1 MSERDENAG
10 KHTHHGSSGK
20 QSLVLRVTDSDF
32 QREVLERLGRLEA
45 KMDMLAG
52 STQPGRMKLAEDR
65 INLLEKTDI
74 QRGVYDRLLNAVI
87 AVVISLAIAM
97 RDHFGIK

>member
-1 MSERDENAG
+1 M
-10 KHTHHGSSGK
+10 
-20 QSLVLRVTDSDF
+20 
-32 QREVLERLGRLEA
+32 GRLEA

-52 STQPGRMKLAEDR
+52 STQPGRMKQAEDR

-97 RDHFGIK
+97 RDHFGFK